1 MEEILQGLNE
11 EQLRAVTATEGFI
24 RVIAGAGSGKT
35 RALSCRFAYL
45 VNEVGILPGNIHH
58 YNSADIEHQYALTL
72 KYGGVSYLVQQINGG
87 AYELYR
93 NSVIYKK
100 FDDEKAL
107 LDYFDTNFE
116 LR

>member
-1 MEEILQGLNE
+1 MNE
-11 EQLRAVTATEGFI
+11 KL
-24 RVIAGAGSGKT
+24 
-35 RALSCRFAYL
+35 
-45 VNEVGILPGNIHH
+45 GILPGNIHH

-87 AYELYR
+87 AYELHR

-100 FDDEKAL
+100 FDNEKAL
-107 LDYFDTNFE
+107 LDYFDTYFE